1 VLIPTIPGREEGLQR
16 LVNTL
21 YEKTKRLAP
30 DLRMEICLD
39 FDNRESSIGVKRQR
53 LLDRAK
59 GKYLSFI
66 DDDDDITDA
75 YIEDLWACIRGNYH
89 TMRLK
94 GQMSQYQFVHSVD
107 IKLTDMMAAK
117 TDPPYFQRPPNHLNP
132 MLSDVAKLIKFKN
145 AVHGEDL
152 DWTINLSKHKFLS
165 HEYQSD
171 WSRVHYIY
179 NLGTRTLHPDTMT
192 FQQTTSYETML
203 NLVFTPAGDHQ
214 KPIPTQK
221 SESGV
226 RWTPRGFV
234 SK

>member
-1 VLIPTIPGREEGLQR
+1 MESFR
-16 LVNTL
+16 
-21 YEKTKRLAP
+21 EKTHRIAP
-30 DLRMEICLD
+30 DLRMEICVD

-59 GKYLSFI
+59 GKYMSFV

-107 IKLTDMMAAK
+107 IKLTHMMATK
-117 TDPPYFQRPPNHLNP
+117 SDPPYFQRPPNHLNP

-152 DWTINLSKHKFLS
+152 DWTINLFKHKFLS

-171 WSRVHYIY
+171 SSRVHYIY
-179 NLGTRTLHPDTMT
+179 NLGQRKIGPEVIEL
-192 FQQTTSYETML
+192 QQNMSYEKML
-203 NLVFTPAGDHQ
+203 ELTFTPAGEAVLAPQ
-214 KPIPTQK
+214 PKQ
-221 SESGV
+221 SGGI